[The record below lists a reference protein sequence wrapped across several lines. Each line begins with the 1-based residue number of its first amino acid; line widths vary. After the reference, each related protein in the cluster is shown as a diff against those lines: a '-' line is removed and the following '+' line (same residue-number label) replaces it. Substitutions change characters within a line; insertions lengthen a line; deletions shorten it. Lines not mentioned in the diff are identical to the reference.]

1 MIRHTL
7 LAAAAVLCLSAPAMA
22 QNVVSANNT
31 AAGIGNVAVQQ
42 AMTKQFGGGLF
53 GGANTASINNT
64 AAGIGNVAK

>member
-7 LAAAAVLCLSAPAMA
+7 LAAAAVLCLSAPALA

-42 AMTKQFGGGLF
+42 AMTKQFGGGGLF
-53 GGANTASINNT
+53 GGSNTASINNT
-64 AAGIGNVAK
+64 AAGIGNVA